1 MVVIKTM
8 VGEMEIGETNWGDED
23 KYAVMCREKPPDQSN
38 IRCAISNVCT
48 LLGKLHSSLCVYSI
62 IVCSCATAAWW

>member
-23 KYAVMCREKPPDQSN
+23 KYAGWCRVKPPDQSN
-38 IRCAISNVCT
+38 IR
-48 LLGKLHSSLCVYSI
+48 
-62 IVCSCATAAWW
+62 